1 MKRYIITAVDTS
13 DTCDGK
19 ARVLKSCVTYAEA
32 KDFVRHDMET
42 YLTTNSNLDIITDW
56 NRMSAWT
63 KDGTIGCEWN
73 IEELDI
79 EPYDYKK
86 NIIATEQVL
95 IDNGIDADEADVVLQ
110 AIGYTLLD
118 MELYPED

>member
-32 KDFVRHDMET
+32 KDFVRHDMEA

-63 KDGTIGCEWN
+63 EDGTIGCEWN
-73 IEELDI
+73 IEEIDVI
-79 EPYDYKK
+79 PIDTKK
-86 NIIATEQVL
+86 LKATENVL

-118 MELYPED
+118 TELYPED

>member
-1 MKRYIITAVDTS
+1 MKRHIITVVDTS

-19 ARVLKSCVTYAEA
+19 ARVIKSCASYDEA

-42 YLTTNSNLDIITDW
+42 YLTANSTLDIIPNW
-56 NRMSAWT
+56 NKMSAWT
-63 KDGTIGCEWN
+63 EDGTIGCEWN
-73 IEELDI
+73 IEEIDVMPI
-79 EPYDYKK
+79 DTKK
-86 NIIATEQVL
+86 LRAAENVL
-95 IDNGIDADEADVVLQ
+95 IDNGIDADEADNVLQ

>member
-1 MKRYIITAVDTS
+1 MKRHIITAVDTS

-19 ARVLKSCVTYAEA
+19 ARVIKSCASYDEA

-42 YLTTNSNLDIITDW
+42 YLTANSNLDIITDW
-56 NRMSAWT
+56 NKMSAWT
-63 KDGTIGCEWN
+63 EDGTIGCEWN
-73 IEELDI
+73 IEEVDI
-79 EPYDYKK
+79 MPIDTKK
-86 NIIATEQVL
+86 VRAAENVL
-95 IDNGIDADEADVVLQ
+95 IDNGIDADEADTVLQ